1 MERAERPLANSP
13 GILLEMV
20 AEATVSRA
28 DALAPNDI
36 LFVGCRAL
44 SVIYE
49 KVAGGANSE
58 RTGWASGET
67 GPGWRGG
74 AS

>member
-1 MERAERPLANSP
+1 MEPGGRALVNSP
-13 GILLEMV
+13 GILLQMV
-20 AEATVSRA
+20 AGATISRV

-49 KVAGGANSE
+49 KVAGANLE
-58 RTGWASGET
+58 RMGWASGET
-67 GPGWRGG
+67 GPGWKGG